1 MSGMKLGD
9 LMLDPRGVV
18 FIPSLRALV
27 CSELKQALA
36 SKNSKYV
43 REVGGRVD
51 HAIRWYAPETVIVL
65 GPMEDEAA
73 LSAIARR
80 WGAAVRFVFVS
91 AKPAP
96 DARAVAEALK
106 FEVHHELAWDKYR
119 FLEKFDKPPFLD
131 PNEVQTL
138 DFQFLAIAGGGSYF
152 VRIGKVP
159 FDPLGLFSGIKLNVF
174 LKGLGRFKLPA
185 LDPGKTLTSVFA
197 ADDDPFF
204 DRYDVFAMGHSRIL
218 PLGKV
223 TDLRGHVSLD
233 ALPIKKRVLRAERPR
248 GAQPQTLPN

>member
-18 FIPSLRALV
+18 YIPSLRALV
-27 CSELKQALA
+27 CSGLKQAVA
-36 SKNSKYV
+36 SKNPRYV
-43 REVGGRVD
+43 REIGGRMD
-51 HAIRWYAPETVIVL
+51 HVIRKHAPETVLVL
-65 GPMEDEAA
+65 GSMEDESG

-80 WGAAVRFVFVS
+80 WGALARFVFVS
-91 AKPAP
+91 ARPAV

-119 FLEKFDKPPFLD
+119 FLEKFEKPPFLD
-131 PNEVQTL
+131 PNDVQAL
-138 DFQFLAIAGGGSYF
+138 DFQFLTIAGDGAYF

-174 LKGLGRFKLPA
+174 LKGLGRFKLPP

-233 ALPIKKRVLRAERPR
+233 ALPIKKRVLRAAPPR
-248 GAQPQTLPN
+248 RDPPAALPN

>member
-1 MSGMKLGD
+1 MKLGD

-27 CSELKQALA
+27 CSEFKQALV
-36 SKNSKYV
+36 SKNSRYV
-43 REVGGRVD
+43 REISGYMD
-51 HAIRWYAPETVIVL
+51 HAIRVYAPETVIVL

-96 DARAVAEALK
+96 DACAVAEALK

-119 FLEKFDKPPFLD
+119 FLEKFDQPPFLD

-138 DFQFLAIAGGGSYF
+138 DFQFLTIAGGGDYF

-159 FDPLGLFSGIKLNVF
+159 FDPLGIFSGIKLSVF
-174 LKGLGRFKLPA
+174 LKGFGRFKLPT

-197 ADDDPFF
+197 VDDDPFF

-223 TDLRGHVSLD
+223 TNLRGHVSLD
-233 ALPIKKRVLRAERPR
+233 ALPIKKRVLRASRPR
-248 GAQPQTLPN
+248 KIQTQSLPN